1 MKDLHTA
8 PVFDEPSPRLLHS
21 LFFAEQ
27 VCLALTVQI
36 AAIALCA
43 WVFPA
48 SQRFLP
54 AALLHISPV
63 QALCALFTAISF
75 FLSEPT
81 RSIRLRAI
89 GWFCAALTLLLSG
102 ACIFLGYCLIPP
114 GIAEYF
120 PSLASGAALTALH
133 GGDPL
138 RSASVFALLAIISVL
153 ARSGATAANRIADV
167 LKIAACLLVMNLFW
181 EFTLNLVGALP
192 ANSPRSISPEKL
204 VCLALLTYV
213 AVLRESEF
221 PLFRIY
227 LGSSMGSRVARWLL
241 PILIVLQ
248 WIREV
253 IRARLTLHPIFLPFY
268 SAPILASIASLV
280 MVTLVLVIALR
291 INRLENSI
299 RDLTLRDG
307 LTGLYN
313 VKGFHLLAESALLN
327 ARRAQLPFSVLF
339 IDLDGLKKI
348 NDTHGH
354 HIGSA
359 ALTETAKLLANSFR
373 ENDIVGRIG
382 GDEFAVAGQLDET
395 ALRTVIHRLQAI
407 TAARNPEIQRRF
419 PLSFSIGY
427 AVASL
432 DNNESL
438 RELIHRAD
446 MAMYREKAVSHTVAV

>member
-1 MKDLHTA
+1 MTDTHTA
-8 PVFDEPSPRLLHS
+8 PVYDEPSPRLLHS
-21 LFFAEQ
+21 LFFVEQ

-43 WVFPA
+43 WLFPD

-54 AALLHISPV
+54 SALLHISPV
-63 QALCALFTAISF
+63 QAFCAFLTAMSF
-75 FLSEPT
+75 FLNEPT

-89 GWFCAALTLLLSG
+89 GWFCAGMTLLLAG
-102 ACIFLGYCLIPP
+102 ACLFIGYCAIPP
-114 GIAEYF
+114 GFAKYL
-120 PSLASGAALTALH
+120 PSLASGPALTALH
-133 GGDPL
+133 GGDPV
-138 RSASVFALLAIISVL
+138 RTAITFALLALISVL
-153 ARSGATAANRIADV
+153 ARVGAKVATRIADI
-167 LKIAACLLVMNLFW
+167 LKVAACLLVMDLFW
-181 EFTLNLVGALP
+181 EFTLKLVGALP
-192 ANSPRSISPEKL
+192 AGNLHGISPEL
-204 VCLALLTYV
+204 LLCLAMLTF
-213 AVLRESEF
+213 AGTIRESEM
-221 PLFRIY
+221 PLFSIY

-241 PILIVLQ
+241 PILIFLQ
-248 WIREV
+248 WAREV
-253 IRARLTLHPIFLPFY
+253 IRARLTLHPIVDPFI
-268 SAPILASIASLV
+268 STPVLASIASLV
-280 MVTLVLVIALR
+280 MFTLVLVIALR
-291 INRLENSI
+291 INRLEHSI

-313 VKGFHLLAESALLN
+313 VKGFHLLAESSLLN
-327 ARRAQLPFSVLF
+327 ARRAQLPFAVLF

-395 ALRTVIHRLQAI
+395 ALRSIIDRLQAI

-427 AVASL
+427 AVATP
-432 DNNESL
+432 DVNESL

-446 MAMYREKAVSHTVAV
+446 MAMYQEKSSSRQVTV